1 MIAALE
7 GMLGVILLGW
17 STAFLVRVLSKL
29 EGDDTADRPP
39 SRDLPR
45 EGG

>member
-17 STAFLVRVLSKL
+17 STAFLVRVLGKL
-29 EGDDTADRPP
+29 ESENRARSSPP
-39 SRDLPR
+39 SSDR
-45 EGG
+45 

>member
-17 STAFLVRVLSKL
+17 STAFLVRVLGKL
-29 EGDDTADRPP
+29 ESDGTARKPRPA
-39 SRDLPR
+39 SD
-45 EGG
+45 